1 MTVAWL
7 AKRWCVVEQD
17 EQQDLFVGDPWH
29 VHMVD
34 INLRLDNPIE
44 RTLCGDLLPARP
56 VYRELLRAAL
66 PSLCPQCLDQARSHK
81 RGGSNGLAT
90 AAALKPAVTAEVG
103 DMLQQIDLY
112 ATGQR

>member
-17 EQQDLFVGDPWH
+17 EQQDLFVADPWH

-34 INLRLDNPIE
+34 INLRLDMPVE

-56 VYRELLRAAL
+56 VYRELLRATLAN
-66 PSLCPQCLDQARSHK
+66 LCPQCLDQARAQKKSTG
-81 RGGSNGLAT
+81 RGPVRPGLT
-90 AAALKPAVTAEVG
+90 PSDGAELA
-103 DMLQQIDLY
+103 DRPQFDLY
-112 ATGQR
+112 AAAAHY